1 MEEFRNYTDTVE
13 VSNLGNVRSGGQ
25 LLTQW
30 KDQYYYGVTID
41 GKGVRVHTMVGRCF
55 PEICGEYQDGY
66 HYHHVNH
73 NQLDNRAEN
82 IVCISPSEHRRLHTE
97 EDGVVRPVTAYNQNG
112 EKVGTWG
119 SLTEAQLETYT
130 HQTHIGRVCRG
141 ERATAGNMFW
151 IFNDDPDAEAKLDSW
166 KLRCIEKHRRANIR
180 KEGGLLIKLRKAVRD
195 YNEEVRLKRKEAR
208 KEVKRLDKE
217 DLWKP
222 HNVVYY
228 DKLTGTGTVYKN
240 LNVLCK
246 EKGLNYATVFYGMN
260 SYGIYNKPTFRIT
273 K

>member
-1 MEEFRNYTDTVE
+1 MEEYRLYGDNIE
-13 VSNLGNVRSGGQ
+13 VSNLGNVRSGGR
-25 LLTQW
+25 LLPQW
-30 KDQYYYGVTID
+30 KDQYYYGVTIN

-55 PEICGEYQDGY
+55 PEICGEYQEGY

-82 IVCISPSEHRRLHTE
+82 IVCISPSEHRRIHTE

-119 SLTEAQLETYT
+119 SLTEAQIETCA
-130 HQTHIGRVCRG
+130 HQTHIGLVCRG

-151 IFNDDPDAEAKLDSW
+151 IFNDDPDAEAKLDGW
-166 KLRCIEKHRRANIR
+166 KLRCIEKHRRANKR

-195 YNEEVRLKRKEAR
+195 YHEEVRLKRKEAR

-260 SYGIYNKPTFRIT
+260 NYGIYNKPTFRIT